1 MHIRYSALFLSALLL
16 STDVYPYSACRLP
29 EIREVSVPN
38 RWKGKKVA
46 FLGDSITDK
55 IHVGT
60 TKNYWQYL
68 SEMLGLEPFV
78 YGITVISGTVC
89 WSRPGDCRPNGGM
102 ILMQS

>member
-1 MHIRYSALFLSALLL
+1 MHIRYSVLFLSALLL

-68 SEMLGLEPFV
+68 SEMLGLELLD
-78 YGITVISGTVC
+78 YGIIS
-89 WSRPGDCRPNGGM
+89 SRTNL
-102 ILMQS
+102 ILTEGIVVTI

>member
-1 MHIRYSALFLSALLL
+1 MFIPIRL
-16 STDVYPYSACRLP
+16 VACR
-29 EIREVSVPN
+29 
-38 RWKGKKVA
+38 KYGKCLSPTGGKEEVA

-78 YGITVISGTVC
+78 YGINGHQWNGVLEQAGRLQAERGDDIDAILIFAGTN
-89 WSRPGDCRPNGGM
+89 D
-102 ILMQS
+102 LMPTYL